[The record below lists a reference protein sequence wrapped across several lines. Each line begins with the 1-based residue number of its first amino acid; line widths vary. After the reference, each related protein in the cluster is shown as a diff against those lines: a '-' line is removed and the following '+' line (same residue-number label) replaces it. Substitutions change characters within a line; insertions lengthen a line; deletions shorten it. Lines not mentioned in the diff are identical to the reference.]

1 MVQMQ
6 GALGSLT
13 FKSDEKPYQV
23 TVMYMLKGRELL
35 VAEMRCDDKATE
47 FDSKQLVDLS
57 KCSLMTEIL
66 LEEQAPALLWPTGP
80 RSRVW
85 GERFFWAENMNL
97 TMFHIRRHLTLS
109 FLTSIPFTRGEK
121 P

>member
-1 MVQMQ
+1 
-6 GALGSLT
+6 
-13 FKSDEKPYQV
+13 
-23 TVMYMLKGRELL
+23 
-35 VAEMRCDDKATE
+35 MRCDDKATE

-85 GERFFWAENMNL
+85 GERFFWAEKHEFDHVPYQPAFDLEFPNKHSLYAWREAMK
-97 TMFHIRRHLTLS
+97 FSQSIKRRVFDARAEAATL
-109 FLTSIPFTRGEK
+109 R
-121 P
+121 